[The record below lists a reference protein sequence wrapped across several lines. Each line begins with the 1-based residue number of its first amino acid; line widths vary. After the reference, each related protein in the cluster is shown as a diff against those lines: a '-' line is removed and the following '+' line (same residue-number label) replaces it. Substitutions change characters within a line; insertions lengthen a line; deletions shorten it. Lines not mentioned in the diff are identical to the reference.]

1 MSRTEFFAR
10 RRVYPVK
17 LAAGL
22 TGCILRNAVLE
33 QLELYTEKS

>member
-1 MSRTEFFAR
+1 MSRTELFVLSC
-10 RRVYPVK
+10 VYPVK
-17 LAAGL
+17 FAAGL